1 MSFEERVK
9 AVGNFGFTER
19 QARFL
24 VTVMLHSGVCLL
36 RQYTTLAGLVHG
48 QKTRKF
54 FKKLVRRRL
63 ATSYTCRHNRGR
75 IYHVRNKALYRA
87 IGETDSRYRR
97 PLSAAS
103 VVQGLMRLD
112 AVLASPALVWLAT
125 AEEKRTHLLSLT
137 SIPVDRLPR
146 GTAASRTSDTA
157 RLFPHRDPIGID
169 LNGRWVV
176 LYVAAGGCEDLR
188 AFVQRH
194 ADLLTALAAWT
205 LRLALPPDLKTLDKS
220 FTQVVEQELMTPLS
234 PRAFDELR
242 WYFNQRRA
250 SGGDRHRVA
259 DEERFAYAKE
269 AFAGPRFQLLYA
281 RWLSQGDAVF
291 DALQSRAIGEAIA
304 RGAGRIETVV
314 LPHQYRHLSP
324 ILGGVARVDGVSVHS
339 ENGPVELGIPSVG

>member
-1 MSFEERVK
+1 VSFEERVK
-9 AVGNFGFTER
+9 AVATFGFTER

-36 RQYTTLAGLVHG
+36 RQYTTFAGIVHG
-48 QKTRKF
+48 QKTRNF
-54 FKKLVRRRL
+54 FNKLVGRRL
-63 ATSYTCRHNRGR
+63 ANAYSCRHNRGR
-75 IYHVRNKALYRA
+75 VYHVRNKAVYRA

-103 VVQGLMRLD
+103 VVEGLMRLD

-137 SIPVDRLPR
+137 NIPEHRLPR

-157 RLFPHRDPIGID
+157 RLFPDRDPIGID

-176 LYVAAGGCEDLR
+176 LYVAGGGGEDLR

-194 ADLLTALAAWT
+194 ADLLTALPAWT
-205 LRLALPPDLKTLDKS
+205 LRLALPPDLKPLDKS
-220 FTQVVEQELMTPLS
+220 FRQVVEHELTTPLS

-242 WYFNQRRA
+242 WYFDQRRA
-250 SGGDRHRVA
+250 SGGDRHKVA
-259 DEERFAYAKE
+259 DEERFACAKE

-291 DALQSRAIGEAIA
+291 DTLQSRAIGEAIA

-339 ENGPVELGIPSVG
+339 KKGPVELGIPSVG